1 MESQNNN
8 AGAVEIASDGERE
21 TRPHS
26 TQNSSLPTDS
36 VGHMDTIRLSD
47 CSQISSIPIPTPD
60 RTSLALES
68 LRISVRDSH
77 PPPIDESPIVCEED
91 EGISVDDIRAATP
104 TTSNHRQSSM
114 SITSSQE
121 EDSLASATSTVRSR
135 SDSSGTLSSN
145 GSAGSTQVD
154 WDELERSEEQAPRDE
169 GSDEVCLVT
178 TYVRRLLTC
187 PPVNGIPP
195 SQTRARE

>member
-1 MESQNNN
+1 MGHQDDG
-8 AGAVEIASDGERE
+8 AGAEDIVPTQERE

-26 TQNSSLPTDS
+26 SENSPLPTDS
-36 VGHMDTIRLSD
+36 VELMDTIRLSG
-47 CSQISSIPIPTPD
+47 SSELSSIPINTPD

-68 LRISVRDSH
+68 LRSSVRASH
-77 PPPIDESPIVCEED
+77 PPPVDECPLVAEED
-91 EGISVDDIRAATP
+91 EEISMDDIRAATP
-104 TTSNHRQSSM
+104 TTSWHRQSSM
-114 SITSSQE
+114 SITSLQE

-169 GSDEVCLVT
+169 GSDEV
-178 TYVRRLLTC
+178 
-187 PPVNGIPP
+187 
-195 SQTRARE
+195 